1 VKLLLDACTFL
12 WLAGDAPA
20 LSTPARG
27 ACIDPDNELYLSVVS
42 VWELASKYNTGRLS
56 LPEPPAT
63 YIPSRRAHYGIVG
76 LDLTEEA
83 IWQLPKL
90 PPIHRDPF
98 DRILICQAIVHGLI
112 ILTPDEHIKKYPVRV
127 MW

>member
-1 VKLLLDACTFL
+1 VKFLLDACTFL
-12 WLAGDAPA
+12 WFAADAPE
-20 LSTPARG
+20 LSTLARN
-27 ACIDPDNELYLSVVS
+27 ACVDPDSELYLSVVS
-42 VWELASKYNTGRLS
+42 AWELASKHNAGRLP
-56 LPEPPAT
+56 LPEPAAT
-63 YIPSRRAHYGIVG
+63 YIPGRRAHYGIVS
-76 LDLTEEA
+76 LELTEEA

-112 ILTPDEHIKKYPVRV
+112 ILTPDEHITQYPVRV